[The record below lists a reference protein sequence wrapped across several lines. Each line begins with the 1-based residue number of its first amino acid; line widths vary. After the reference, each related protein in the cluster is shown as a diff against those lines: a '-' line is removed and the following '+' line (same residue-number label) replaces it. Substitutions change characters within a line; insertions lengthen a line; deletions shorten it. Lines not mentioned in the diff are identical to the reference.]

1 MTKPT
6 PTVLLVTAVIA
17 AVVLVWLRLSPDR
30 RRALAREAAAP
41 YARAVSRSPIKGLR
55 RRWKDPAPS
64 EAGRR
69 SPAEPPTSA
78 EAAAPSEAG
87 RRSPPASQALHG
99 PARQEEAEALRAE
112 LQLLRAYQEENADLR
127 RHLGFVERNPSLVV
141 AEVVSFGGADAWSQR
156 IRLGK
161 GAGAGIVPDA
171 PVLSTEGLVGH
182 VVEVTETTADVLLV
196 SDPNS
201 HVACVVADAAG
212 ARRHGIL
219 TGSGA
224 TFPGMGAGAA
234 PLRLD
239 YLDRQ
244 TPPVPGAAVVT
255 SGLGGLYPA
264 GLAVGSVTDVSL
276 DSGGLYLR
284 ALVEPAVPLREL
296 RTAYVLTGWEGG
308 P

>member
-6 PTVLLVTAVIA
+6 PIAILVTVAVA
-17 AVVLVWLRLSPDR
+17 ATAAVWLRLAPQTR
-30 RRALAREAAAP
+30 RSTTREAAAP
-41 YARAVSRSPIKGLR
+41 YARAAARNPG
-55 RRWKDPAPS
+55 DPA
-64 EAGRR
+64 RDDTR
-69 SPAEPPTSA
+69 DV
-78 EAAAPSEAG
+78 
-87 RRSPPASQALHG
+87 
-99 PARQEEAEALRAE
+99 E
-112 LQLLRAYQEENADLR
+112 LQLLRAYQEENAALR
-127 RHLGFVERNPSLVV
+127 LHLGFVERNPALVV

-156 IRLGK
+156 LRLGK
-161 GAGAGIVPDA
+161 GTAAGITLNA

-212 ARRHGIL
+212 QRRHGIL

-224 TFPGMGAGAA
+224 AFPGAWAAAA

-244 TPPVPGAAVVT
+244 CVPSPGARVET

-264 GLAVGSVTDVSL
+264 GLVAGFVRDVSL
-276 DSGGLYLR
+276 DSSGLYVR
-284 ALVEPAVPLREL
+284 ALVDPAVPLREL
-296 RTAYVLTGWEGG
+296 RTAYVLTGWEGR

>member
-6 PTVLLVTAVIA
+6 PIAMLVTAAVA
-17 AVVLVWLRLSPDR
+17 AAAALWLRLAPQTR
-30 RRALAREAAAP
+30 RSVARDSAAP
-41 YARAVSRSPIKGLR
+41 YARAATRSPVKGPR
-55 RRWKDPAPS
+55 HRWGGDA
-64 EAGRR
+64 
-69 SPAEPPTSA
+69 AEPPA
-78 EAAAPSEAG
+78 QAAVEGQPGSQPA
-87 RRSPPASQALHG
+87 SPPLYGA
-99 PARQEEAEALRAE
+99 AREDALRAE
-112 LQLLRAYQEENADLR
+112 LQLLRAYQEENAALR
-127 RHLGFVERNPSLVV
+127 LHLGFVERNPALVV

-161 GAGAGIVPDA
+161 GTAAGIA
-171 PVLSTEGLVGH
+171 LNTPVLSTEGLVGH

-212 ARRHGIL
+212 QRRHGIL

-224 TFPGMGAGAA
+224 AFPGAGAAAA

-244 TPPVPGAAVVT
+244 NPPAPGSQVVT
-255 SGLGGLYPA
+255 SGLGGIFPA
-264 GLAVGSVTDVSL
+264 GLAVGRIRDVSL
-276 DSGGLYLR
+276 DSSGLFAR
-284 ALVEPAVPLREL
+284 ALVDPAVPLREL
-296 RTAYVLTGWEGG
+296 RTAYVLTGWEGR